1 MGCIAQF
8 YWFNL
13 KLLSD
18 IEPYHFFENT
28 LRNGISLIGKDCSEA
43 KNELL
48 KSYRLIIYMS
58 TLWCNFSILKHLIG
72 LIQEILIKAII
83 LTVPPIVCFL
93 EVDLNYL
100 DEFLDLHDYPLP
112 GERIKVTQEMLLKYQ
127 LPFKK
132 DNNFSR
138 RKIKKII
145 PNLGP
150 IKENTNST
158 VKT

>member
-1 MGCIAQF
+1 M
-8 YWFNL
+8 
-13 KLLSD
+13 
-18 IEPYHFFENT
+18 
-28 LRNGISLIGKDCSEA
+28 
-43 KNELL
+43 
-48 KSYRLIIYMS
+48 
-58 TLWCNFSILKHLIG
+58 IG

-93 EVDLNYL
+93 EVDLNYP

-132 DNNFSR
+132 DNNLSR

>member
-1 MGCIAQF
+1 M
-8 YWFNL
+8 
-13 KLLSD
+13 
-18 IEPYHFFENT
+18 
-28 LRNGISLIGKDCSEA
+28 
-43 KNELL
+43 
-48 KSYRLIIYMS
+48 
-58 TLWCNFSILKHLIG
+58 IG

-93 EVDLNYL
+93 EVDLNYP

-145 PNLGP
+145 PNLGA